1 VPQRERRPRPIMD
14 YTYNEVNTHSL
25 DVAPQAAMQFGH
37 TWNRFLQQ
45 LAYANPRFGPPLIAK
60 LDLAD
65 GYYRVPLSASA
76 ALELAVVL
84 PSDGSPEPL
93 IGIPLSLPMG
103 WLHSPPY
110 FCSFTETVADL
121 ANAIHAPQPTHPF
134 HYVLEAQADP
144 RTLPTT
150 FADTATWPHQQRL
163 PQAPLTFVD
172 VYLDDFIAVAQQP
185 QHIPTLNNVLHHL
198 NTVFRDVPASSRR
211 PVVSTSKVDK
221 GDATFSHIKVVLG
234 WQVDTHRMV
243 VTLPPHRADKLS
255 SRLTTVL
262 QKKYSSKRQ
271 WQQLLGELRS
281 IALAL
286 HSAKYLFSILQHQLV
301 TATSRRFRI
310 KTLTR
315 QTLHEWARLIH
326 NIRDHPIP
334 IRTLVPHA
342 PHYWAA
348 TDASLQGMGGFWL
361 PATTAPDTQP
371 WLWRFPFP
379 KTWQTRV
386 VSQHNPMGDITNSDL
401 ELAAFIA
408 GHATRHDHTLPLPH
422 ATTYIATDNSPTQAW
437 VHRGSTSTDKCPAFL
452 LHLLAHV
459 CRNTLSSVR
468 AVFTP
473 GTSNT
478 LADLLSRSFSMS
490 DTELLTYV
498 QKLFPVQPPWQ
509 LATPP
514 NTVIYNLNYAL
525 SRKLPP
531 QVSPVAALGLPQ
543 PAGTYGKNSVTTW
556 PLTHSSQPSVTQ
568 SPCSKYSL
576 HDTGWEPWLPPG
588 LKSKLARWK
597 MPYEPLARPWP
608 HWGTLTQDCNLLG
621 GSISD
626 YSVNS
631 NNIQNKIHPL

>member
-1 VPQRERRPRPIMD
+1 
-14 YTYNEVNTHSL
+14 
-25 DVAPQAAMQFGH
+25 
-37 TWNRFLQQ
+37 
-45 LAYANPRFGPPLIAK
+45 
-60 LDLAD
+60 
-65 GYYRVPLSASA
+65 
-76 ALELAVVL
+76 
-84 PSDGSPEPL
+84 
-93 IGIPLSLPMG
+93 
-103 WLHSPPY
+103 
-110 FCSFTETVADL
+110 
-121 ANAIHAPQPTHPF
+121 
-134 HYVLEAQADP
+134 
-144 RTLPTT
+144 
-150 FADTATWPHQQRL
+150 
-163 PQAPLTFVD
+163 VD

-185 QHIPTLNNVLHHL
+185 RHIPILNNVLHHL
-198 NTVFRDVPASSRR
+198 NTVFRDVPPSSRR
-211 PVVSTSKVDK
+211 PVVSKSKVDK

-234 WQVDTHRMV
+234 WEVDTHRMV
-243 VTLPPHRADKLS
+243 VTLPPHRVEKLTS
-255 SRLTTVL
+255 QLTTVL
-262 QKKYSSKRQ
+262 QKNYSSKRQ
-271 WQQLLGELRS
+271 WQRLLVKLRS
-281 IALAL
+281 IAMAL
-286 HSAKYLFSILQHQLV
+286 HSAKYLFSILQHQLI
-301 TATSRRFRI
+301 TANSRRFRI

-315 QTLHEWARLIH
+315 QTLWARLIR
-326 NIRDHPIP
+326 NIRDNPIP

-361 PATTAPDTQP
+361 PASTAPDTQP

-379 KTWQTRV
+379 NTWQTRV
-386 VSQHNPMGDITNSDL
+386 VSQHNPTGDITNSDL
-401 ELAAFIA
+401 ELAAFIT
-408 GHATRHDHTLPLPH
+408 GHATRREYTLPLPY
-422 ATTYIATDNSPTQAW
+422 ATTYIATDNTPTQAW

-498 QKLFPVQPPWQ
+498 QKLFPVQLPWQ

-531 QVSPVAALGLPQ
+531 EVSLVAALALPQ
-543 PAGTYGKNSVTTW
+543 PAGTYGKSSVMTL

-597 MPYEPLARPWP
+597 MPYEPWARPWP

-621 GSISD
+621 GLISD
-626 YSVNS
+626 SSVNF